1 MEKVFLKT
9 VLLCFLACFP
19 GLGSAQEIRIDD
31 TDFVQPMIEK
41 WVTEYKKENPD
52 SKLCVKTG
60 SEKDET
66 APAIS
71 VIASAVPGNRAN
83 GDRVVYAGRYAL
95 IPVSNNRNP
104 LLERIGKGLKRN
116 ELRNLVFEKDP
127 AEMEDDGD
135 DKPKYAVTVYSRG
148 GRNSSTTLA
157 LAGFFGA
164 SPERI
169 RGKKI
174 IGDDIFLLHAL
185 QKDSNGIAFNT
196 LNYVYNLKTRR
207 LKDHLAILP
216 LNLKSGQRE
225 ALMSR
230 NVDPVISILETSS
243 IETIP
248 VEKFGLLIP
257 AAYADHEDV
266 LRFVAWVTANG
277 QRFNHELGFLMLDA
291 HTLALQREKPDNAL
305 LTYASAK

>member
-1 MEKVFLKT
+1 
-9 VLLCFLACFP
+9 
-19 GLGSAQEIRIDD
+19 
-31 TDFVQPMIEK
+31 MIEK
-41 WVTEYKKENPD
+41 WVTEYKRENPN

-71 VIASAVPGNRAN
+71 VVVNAVPGSRTNE
-83 GDRVVYAGRYAL
+83 DRLVYAGRYAL
-95 IPVSNNRNP
+95 IPVSNKRNP
-104 LLERIGKGLKRN
+104 LLERIRKGLKRN

-127 AEMEDDGD
+127 AEMEEDEDDR
-135 DKPKYAVTVYSRG
+135 PKYAVTVYSRG
-148 GRNSSTTLA
+148 GRNSPTTLA

-185 QKDSNGIAFNT
+185 QKDPSGIAFNT
-196 LNYVYNLKTRR
+196 LNYVYDLKTRR

-216 LNLKSGQRE
+216 LNLKSGQKE
-225 ALMSR
+225 ALLSQ
-230 NVDPVISILETSS
+230 NVDHVISILEASD

-257 AAYADHEDV
+257 AEYADNEDV
-266 LRFVAWVTANG
+266 LRFVGWVTANG

-291 HTLALQREKPDNAL
+291 QALALQREKPNSAP